1 MFLVK
6 SLWSHDDLEEMF
18 KDTPKEVSL
27 PKNIKDELLQKVVI
41 LLMAVNKSENY
52 AARIYL
58 KPLTGHKNVYKYS
71 QRKDYGEHGRE
82 IAIYYIGNYG
92 ACPAAVRDILPG
104 SEVHGGASSV
114 PAMAYD
120 CFPNLGAIIG
130 VGVACGVEDK
140 VNMCDIL
147 VSTKV
152 INYDKGRAESGG
164 FLSRGESISASPY
177 LIKLFTE
184 LSRWPNGDFEKR
196 LLANNLTSK
205 VKHGVILSGPYLI
218 DNPVMKQLLI
228 KNFAPEAIGIEMEGA
243 YLFAAT
249 QRRSTDVIIVKAVC
263 DFGDGKKNKN
273 YQPTAA
279 LLAADFVCKQL
290 SDPEVPAMLI
300 KNAKGK
306 MIL

>member
-1 MFLVK
+1 MFLVEN
-6 SLWSHDDLEEMF
+6 LWSHDDLEKIFRNTKE
-18 KDTPKEVSL
+18 EVSL
-27 PKNIKDELLQKVVI
+27 PKNIEDKLLQKVVI

-58 KPLTGHKNVYKYS
+58 KPLTGHENVYKYS
-71 QRKDYGEHGRE
+71 QRKDYGEQGRE

-104 SEVHGGASSV
+104 SEVQGGASSV

-152 INYDKGRAESGG
+152 INYDKGRAEPGG
-164 FLSRGESISASPY
+164 FLSRAESISASPY
-177 LIKLFTE
+177 LRKLFSE
-184 LSRWPNGDFEKR
+184 LSRWPNDYFEKR
-196 LLANNLTSK
+196 LLTNNLISK
-205 VKHGVILSGPYLI
+205 VKHGVILSGPYVI
-218 DNPVMKQLLI
+218 DDPVMKQRFI
-228 KNFAPEAIGIEMEGA
+228 KDFAPEAIGIEMEGA

-249 QRRSTDVIIVKAVC
+249 QRRPTDVIIVKAVC
-263 DFGDGKKNKN
+263 DFGDGKKSKI

-279 LLAADFVCKQL
+279 LLAADFICKQL

-300 KNAKGK
+300 RNTKGK